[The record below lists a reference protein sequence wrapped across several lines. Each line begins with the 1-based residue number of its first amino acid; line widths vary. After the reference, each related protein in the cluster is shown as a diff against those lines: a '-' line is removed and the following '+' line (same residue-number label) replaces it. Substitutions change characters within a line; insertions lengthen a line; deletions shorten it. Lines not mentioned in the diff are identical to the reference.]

1 MTQEAASIAVTV
13 NGEETRI
20 PAGLSLL
27 GLVERLGR
35 DPRTVAIEHNGEIVR
50 RAAYGDH
57 VLGPGDR
64 LEIVH
69 FVQGG

>member
-1 MTQEAASIAVTV
+1 MTREAATVSITV
-13 NGEETRI
+13 NGETTEV
-20 PAGLSLL
+20 PAGLSLR

-35 DPRTVAIEHNGEIVR
+35 DPRTVAIEYNGEIVGR
-50 RAAYGDH
+50 SAYGDH
-57 VLGPGDR
+57 VLGEGDR

>member
-1 MTQEAASIAVTV
+1 MTSESPISITLNGDETTV
-13 NGEETRI
+13 

-27 GLVERLGR
+27 GLVEHLGR
-35 DPRTVAIEHNGEIVR
+35 DPRTVAIEYNGEIVG
-50 RAAYGDH
+50 RAEYARQR
-57 VLGPGDR
+57 LGSGDR

>member
-1 MTQEAASIAVTV
+1 MTPPECSITITLNGDETAV
-13 NGEETRI
+13 

-27 GLVERLGR
+27 GLVEHLGR

-50 RAAYGDH
+50 RDAYAGHKLDS
-57 VLGPGDR
+57 GDR